1 MSTKSSLN
9 SPFEGNTTIQKLI
22 FRLRRINRIFFLTVF
37 LPTLFAVIYYG
48 LIATDIYISE
58 SHFVLRSPQ
67 KQSQTNILG
76 TILQG
81 TGISGSSQDGA
92 YPMMDFMLSR
102 DALYVLEK
110 DLELRKAFRRT
121 GSDFLVHFPGVDFD
135 DSFEALFRYYKK
147 RVSVEFDAV
156 SNIMVLKVNAFTAD
170 DAVNINN
177 KLLFLGEQLINRL
190 NSRAQ
195 QDSVGFALAEV
206 RTAEDK
212 ARMATLA
219 VSGFRSKQ
227 SVVDPEKQSALQ
239 LQGVSKL
246 QEELI
251 STKTQLSQL
260 NTFTPDNPQI
270 PALRNRVA
278 NLQSQIAA
286 ETLKV
291 TGDSNSLTT
300 KAASY
305 DRYALDRIF
314 AEKQLASAMASLE
327 IARNEAQRKQLY
339 LERLVNPNK
348 PDVAIEPRRFR
359 SVLMVFLFGLIVWGV
374 VALLVASI
382 KEHAD

>member
-1 MSTKSSLN
+1 MN
-9 SPFEGNTTIQKLI
+9 Y
-22 FRLRRINRIFFLTVF
+22 IFFLTVF
-37 LPTLFAVIYYG
+37 FPTLFSIVYYG

-58 SHFVLRSPQ
+58 THFVLRSPQ

-81 TGISGSSQDGA
+81 TGISGSSQEGA

-102 DALYVLEK
+102 DALRKLDD
-110 DLELRKAFRRT
+110 DLDLRTAFRKT
-121 GSDFLVHFPGVDFD
+121 GPDFLLHFPGIDFD

-147 RVSVEFDAV
+147 RVTVEFDTV
-156 SNIMVLKVNAFTAD
+156 SNIMVLKVNAFTAE
-170 DAVNINN
+170 DAFNINN
-177 KLLFLGEQLINRL
+177 QLLSMGEQLINRL
-190 NSRAQ
+190 NDRAQ
-195 QDSVGFALAEV
+195 QDSISFALAEV

-212 ARMATLA
+212 ARLATLA
-219 VSGFRSKQ
+219 LSGFRTRQ

-239 LQGVSKL
+239 LQGVFKL

-251 STKTQLSQL
+251 ATKSQLSQL
-260 NTFTPDNPQI
+260 STFTPDNPQI
-270 PALRNRVA
+270 PALRNRAA
-278 NLQSQIAA
+278 NLQSQIAV

-339 LERLVNPNK
+339 LERLVTPNK
-348 PDVAIEPRRFR
+348 PDVATEPRRLR
-359 SVLMVFLFGLIVWGV
+359 NTLMVFLLGLIVWGV

-382 KEHAD
+382 KEHTD